1 MTVKNFALVGAA
13 GYIAPRHMAAIRD
26 TGNNLTAAY
35 DLNDSVGVMDSY
47 FPKSEFF
54 TRFECFDD
62 FLYETQKSENPISFY
77 SVCSPNNLHESHIS
91 AGLRA
96 GCDVICEK
104 PLVHSW
110 ESLNRLR
117 CLERE
122 TGQSVFNILQLR
134 LHPAVAEIKEYVKSS
149 SKAKH
154 EAQIT
159 YVTSR
164 GRWYHES
171 WKGDPRQS
179 FGLATNIGVHF
190 FDMLHFVFGD
200 LISSEVHLQTESKAM
215 GFLEYEK
222 ANVPWMLSID
232 ENDLPNE
239 IGTQRT
245 YRSIT
250 CDGKELEFSGGFSD
264 LHTKSYSHI
273 LNGQG
278 FGLDEAEHSVSVVE
292 SIREA
297 GNTMPT
303 GRFFHPRLSEM

>member
-1 MTVKNFALVGAA
+1 M
-13 GYIAPRHMAAIRD
+13 
-26 TGNNLTAAY
+26 
-35 DLNDSVGVMDSY
+35 
-47 FPKSEFF
+47 
-54 TRFECFDD
+54 
-62 FLYETQKSENPISFY
+62 
-77 SVCSPNNLHESHIS
+77 
-91 AGLRA
+91 
-96 GCDVICEK
+96 
-104 PLVHSW
+104 VHSW